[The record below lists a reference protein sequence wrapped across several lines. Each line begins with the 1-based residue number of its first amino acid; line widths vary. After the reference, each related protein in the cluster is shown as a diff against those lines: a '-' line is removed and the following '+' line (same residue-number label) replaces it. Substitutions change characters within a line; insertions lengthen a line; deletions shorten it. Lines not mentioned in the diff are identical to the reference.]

1 MLSCAQ
7 KTGVLW
13 RICKLQHL
21 LVPRVE
27 MGLEP
32 EFCLISPSMRSD
44 FTSIVCVTDMV
55 IKARKTNTNYDLKI
69 FMETKMMNSKL

>member
-1 MLSCAQ
+1 
-7 KTGVLW
+7 
-13 RICKLQHL
+13 
-21 LVPRVE
+21 